1 MNLVYLYYK
10 VAFKPKMGASWF
22 INSSMGKQ
30 CLGSTY
36 QVLKIRLRNQQGK
49 SWSTSPGAQDWRRM
63 AELQGNR
70 RSETNAFEN

>member
-30 CLGSTY
+30 CLGSIY

-49 SWSTSPGAQDWRRM
+49 SWSTRLEKNGRIAGKQKI
-63 AELQGNR
+63 
-70 RSETNAFEN
+70 